1 MCYMK
6 CLGMSPD
13 SIFDL
18 SMCTSLGIKLGK
30 VALTLETLYR
40 LCNIYQ
46 TTIVQL
52 QEKYLLLLAEDI
64 KNKEDVTGLPHEV
77 SNLVEFEETEDDWI
91 ANNAAD
97 KPECARVPSYFVME
111 RLKEYCKLFKFT
123 KKKICELLFLTCRS
137 DEARKEVE
145 ELKKVSKLFTFIEQF
160 LLPLDMSLIKKKVR
174 TIGELLLY
182 TETVQQQQ
190 YRQIMEE
197 IKKFG
202 DVLDNSHEMLYV
214 LSCYVVK
221 TGSLWIPAVSFLDMD
236 AFWKSLKD
244 NANPLFLEMS
254 KNAFRFLNYY
264 AFWRTNR
271 RLPEEP

>member
-1 MCYMK
+1 
-6 CLGMSPD
+6 MSPD

-18 SMCTSLGIKLGK
+18 SMCTSLGVKLGK
-30 VALTLETLYR
+30 IDQTLETLYR

-52 QEKYLLLLAEDI
+52 QEKYISLLSEGAQS
-64 KNKEDVTGLPHEV
+64 NEDVTGLPHDV
-77 SNLVEFEETEDDWI
+77 SNLVEFEEAEDDWI
-91 ANNAAD
+91 ANNTQE
-97 KPECARVPSYFVME
+97 KQECARVPAYFVLE

-123 KKKICELLFLTCRS
+123 KKKICELLFLTGKNE
-137 DEARKEVE
+137 EARKEVE
-145 ELKKVSKLFTFIEQF
+145 ALRKVSKLFTFIEQS
-160 LLPLDMSLIKKKVR
+160 LLPLDMSQVKEKVR
-174 TIGELLLY
+174 DIGELLLY
-182 TETVQQQQ
+182 TETVQPQQ
-190 YRQIMEE
+190 YRQVMEE

-202 DVLDNSHEMLYV
+202 NILENNHEMVYV

-236 AFWKSLKD
+236 AFWKVLRD
-244 NANPLFLEMS
+244 NPNPLFLEMS
-254 KNAFRFLNYY
+254 QSAFRFLNYY